1 MFYFKEDAQFWLFLP
16 CFIYTVRAGM
26 AHSIDCL
33 DGNLEMLIFL
43 MHYFIL
49 KVKLVLVFF
58 LI

>member
-1 MFYFKEDAQFWLFLP
+1 
-16 CFIYTVRAGM
+16 M